1 MAAKK
6 KTQAVRYLGT
16 GRRKSSVARVTLV
29 PGTGNIL
36 VNGRKVEEYLPSA
49 TFVMDLKQPLT
60 ATSNET
66 RFDVIVNVSG
76 GGFSGQTGAIRLG
89 IARALLEASNE
100 YRPTLKSMGLLTR
113 DARAKERK
121 KYGLKGT
128 RRAPQFS
135 KR

>member
-66 RFDVIVNVSG
+66 RFDVIVNVCG

-121 KYGLKGT
+121 KYGLKGA

>member
-29 PGTGNIL
+29 PGTGEIL

-66 RFDVIVNVSG
+66 RFDVIVNVVG
-76 GGFSGQTGAIRLG
+76 GGFTGQTGAIRLG

-121 KYGLKGT
+121 KYGLKGA

>member
-1 MAAKK
+1 MPAKK
-6 KTQAVRYLGT
+6 KEAAVRYSGT

-29 PGTGNIL
+29 PGTGVIV
-36 VNGRKVEEYLPSA
+36 VNGRKVEDYLPSA
-49 TFVMDLKQPLT
+49 TFIMDLKQPLT

-66 RFDVIVNVSG
+66 RFDVKVNVQSG
-76 GGFSGQTGAIRLG
+76 GYNGQTGAIRLG
-89 IARALLEASNE
+89 IARALLQASNE

-113 DARAKERK
+113 DARSKERK
-121 KYGLKGT
+121 KYGLKGA